1 MMDTLD
7 APHLL
12 TVLITVVIVILC
24 VGVHYEGL
32 SVLSRWARVDVSPP
46 RLKIATLILGQLF
59 LHVIEIWICAA
70 GYFLLVQKLKFGAI
84 LQFPFANEQSLQITG
99 FLDHVYFSAVVY
111 STLGFGDLVP
121 EGPVRFLTG
130 LEAVAGLVLITWS
143 ASFTFL
149 EMQRYWGRD

>member
-1 MMDTLD
+1 MEVFDI
-7 APHLL
+7 PHLVTAL
-12 TVLITVVIVILC
+12 VTVTIVIIC

-32 SVLSRWARVDVSPP
+32 SVLSRWARIGISPP

-59 LHVIEIWICAA
+59 LHVVEIWIFAV
-70 GYFLLVQKLKFGAI
+70 GYFLLAQKLRFGFLI
-84 LQFPFANEQSLQITG
+84 QLPYSDKLSTEVIG

-111 STLGFGDLVP
+111 STLGFGDMIP

-130 LEAVAGLVLITWS
+130 MEAVAGLVLITWS
-143 ASFTFL
+143 ASFTFI